1 MNLQYKPVQ
10 RMHKSSSVVSVVNV
24 KANSKLDISKIEFN
38 PAEFHVGES
47 RVERLPVKVI
57 TRGKSQPTLPRT

>member
-1 MNLQYKPVQ
+1 MNSQYKPVQ
-10 RMHKSSSVVSVVNV
+10 RIHKSSSVVNV